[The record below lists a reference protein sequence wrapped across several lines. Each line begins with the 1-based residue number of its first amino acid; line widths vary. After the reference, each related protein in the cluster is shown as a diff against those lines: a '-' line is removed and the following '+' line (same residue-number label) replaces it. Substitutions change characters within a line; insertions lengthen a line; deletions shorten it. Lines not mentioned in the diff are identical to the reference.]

1 MAINEALAEYLAL
14 YHKGEVNAVT
24 SRELECSFQM
34 RGSELRR
41 EINALRGDGIPICSF
56 EGGYYYAATAEE
68 LERTIRQLRS
78 RIKKIA
84 FAGVACP
91 VLCRTMLTPVSCL
104 SRWMG
109 VMPLE
114 QLYPLGGRQ
123 EQAAVDHQQDG
134 AGSLQPVHRCVWR
147 QRHGDHEPPYP
158 TGLYGGL

>member
-68 LERTIRQLRS
+68 LERTIGNSAAESRRSHLRS
-78 RIKKIA
+78 A
-84 FAGVACP
+84 ACP
-91 VLCRTMLTPVSCL
+91 VLCRTM
-104 SRWMG
+104 
-109 VMPLE
+109 
-114 QLYPLGGRQ
+114 
-123 EQAAVDHQQDG
+123 
-134 AGSLQPVHRCVWR
+134 
-147 QRHGDHEPPYP
+147 
-158 TGLYGGL
+158 

>member
-68 LERTIRQLRS
+68 LERTIGSSAAGSIRSHLRS
-78 RIKKIA
+78 
-84 FAGVACP
+84 VACP
-91 VLCRTMLTPVSCL
+91 VLCRTMWTPVRCL

-114 QLYPLGGRQ
+114 QLYSLVGGK
-123 EQAAVDHQQDG
+123 
-134 AGSLQPVHRCVWR
+134 SKL
-147 QRHGDHEPPYP
+147 
-158 TGLYGGL
+158 L

>member
-41 EINALRGDGIPICSF
+41 EIICALRGDGIPICSF

-68 LERTIRQLRS
+68 LDSTIRQLRS

-84 FAGVACP
+84 FAEHGLSSALP
-91 VLCRTMLTPVSCL
+91 DYETPVSWI
-104 SRWMG
+104 S
-109 VMPLE
+109 P
-114 QLYPLGGRQ
+114 
-123 EQAAVDHQQDG
+123 
-134 AGSLQPVHRCVWR
+134 AGW
-147 QRHGDHEPPYP
+147 G
-158 TGLYGGL
+158 

>member
-41 EINALRGDGIPICSF
+41 EINALRGDGIP
-56 EGGYYYAATAEE
+56 EE

-84 FAGVACP
+84 FAERG
-91 VLCRTMLTPVSCL
+91 L
-104 SRWMG
+104 SSALPDYVDTG
-109 VMPLE
+109 QLSLPLD
-114 QLYPLGGRQ
+114 GGD
-123 EQAAVDHQQDG
+123 A
-134 AGSLQPVHRCVWR
+134 P
-147 QRHGDHEPPYP
+147 
-158 TGLYGGL
+158 

>member
-78 RIKKIA
+78 RINKIA
-84 FAGVACP
+84 FAERG
-91 VLCRTMLTPVSCL
+91 L
-104 SRWMG
+104 SSALPDYVDTGQMSL
-109 VMPLE
+109 PLD
-114 QLYPLGGRQ
+114 GRQ

-134 AGSLQPVHRCVWR
+134 SRSLQPVHRFIRW
-147 QRHGDHEPPYP
+147 QRHGNHEPPHP
-158 TGLYGGL
+158 AGLHGSLQ

>member
-68 LERTIRQLRS
+68 
-78 RIKKIA
+78 IA
-84 FAGVACP
+84 FAERG
-91 VLCRTMLTPVSCL
+91 L
-104 SRWMG
+104 SSALPDYVDTG
-109 VMPLE
+109 QLSLPLD
-114 QLYPLGGRQ
+114 GGD
-123 EQAAVDHQQDG
+123 A
-134 AGSLQPVHRCVWR
+134 P
-147 QRHGDHEPPYP
+147 
-158 TGLYGGL
+158 